1 MNEKKTTGERPKDS
15 IKRLT
20 VHDVAQHAG
29 VSTGT
34 VSRVINEV
42 PGVGAD
48 VARRVR
54 AAIDDLGW
62 QPNIA
67 AQNIRSSAS
76 RMIGFIFSDIRNPL
90 YATMTKGAEEVFGP
104 RGYLLVSSSSDGRM
118 EREVDLIDLFRRRRA
133 DGLILSIA
141 DEDNQEVRT
150 AISRSGISFV
160 MLERALDDEATTI
173 SADHYGGTRQAV
185 EHLIE
190 MGHRRIAMI
199 TGGRGTLVMRERHR
213 ALEDALAAGRI
224 DLDPGLVRLDSFDA
238 EYGYHQVQ
246 ALMGKTPAPTA
257 ILCLG
262 VRLLPGVVS
271 ALQHMGKCYPE
282 DVSLICSND
291 TETAGILTP
300 PITAIRYDA
309 YMLGKMAAASLLDQI
324 GQNDSKPEV
333 KKFKIP
339 TELVLRESVKR
350 ISSTEP

>member
-1 MNEKKTTGERPKDS
+1 MNDTNTTGETPRASK
-15 IKRLT
+15 KRLT

-34 VSRVINEV
+34 VSRVINNV

-67 AQNIRSSAS
+67 AQNIRASTS

-133 DGLILSIA
+133 DGLILTIS
-141 DEDNQEVRT
+141 DEDSQEVRA
-150 AISRSGISFV
+150 AISRAGIPFV
-160 MLERALDDEATTI
+160 MLERALGDEATSI

-199 TGGRGTLVMRERHR
+199 TGGRGTLVMRERLR
-213 ALEDALAAGRI
+213 ALEDIRANGKL
-224 DLDPGLVRLDSFDA
+224 DLEQDLLRLDSFDA

-246 ALMGKTPAPTA
+246 MLMGKKDPPTA

-271 ALQHMGKCYPE
+271 GLQNMGKTFPG

-291 TETAGILTP
+291 TETAAILTP

-324 GQNDSKPEV
+324 GRKYGKPEV
-333 KKFKIP
+333 KKFVIP
-339 TELVLRESVKR
+339 TELVLRESVRR
-350 ISSTEP
+350 I

>member
-1 MNEKKTTGERPKDS
+1 MAKEKKTTGQKAGVS
-15 IKRLT
+15 KKRLT

-62 QPNIA
+62 LPNIA
-67 AQNIRSSAS
+67 AQNIRASTS

-90 YATMTKGAEEVFGP
+90 YATMTKGAEGVFGP

-133 DGLILSIA
+133 DGLILTIA
-141 DEDNQEVRT
+141 DEDNQEVRS
-150 AISRSGISFV
+150 AIARSGISFV
-160 MLERALDDEATTI
+160 MLERALDGEATSI

-185 EHLIE
+185 EHLKE

-199 TGGRGTLVMRERHR
+199 TGGRGTLVMRERLR
-213 ALEDALAAGRI
+213 ALEDAMAAGK
-224 DLDPGLVRLDSFDA
+224 LDPDPDLLRLDSFDA
-238 EYGYHQVQ
+238 EYGYQQVQ
-246 ALMGKTPAPTA
+246 MLMGKKDPPTA

-271 ALQHMGKCYPE
+271 GLQNMGKTFPG

-291 TETAGILTP
+291 TETASILTP

-309 YMLGKMAAASLLDQI
+309 QLLGKMAAAVLLEQIDQKN
-324 GQNDSKPEV
+324 GKPEV
-333 KKFKIP
+333 KKFEIP
-339 TELVLRESVKR
+339 TELVLRESVRR
-350 ISSTEP
+350 I